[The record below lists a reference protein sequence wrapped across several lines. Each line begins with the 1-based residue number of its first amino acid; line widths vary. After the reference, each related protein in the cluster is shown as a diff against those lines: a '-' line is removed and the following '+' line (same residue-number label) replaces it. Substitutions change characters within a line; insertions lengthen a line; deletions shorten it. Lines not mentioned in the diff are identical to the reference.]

1 MSVPRLQL
9 AALECNP
16 RAESGILAPR
26 VRDQS
31 SRMLARISS
40 GAVIGV
46 DAMRVEVEVDV
57 ANGLPCIHVVGLPEG
72 AVREGRERVTA
83 ALNNSGFAV
92 PPRRIT
98 VNLAPADV
106 RKDGSAF
113 DLAIAIGILAA
124 TGVVAPEAAAR
135 FCFLGELGLDGDLRP
150 VRGVLPI
157 VLRSSREG
165 CEQAI
170 VPVGNAAEAAVV
182 TTMKVYGA
190 ATLLEVV
197 QLIREGGGVP
207 TQVDV
212 ASLLRNA
219 ALQHDVD
226 YSDVKGQE
234 HARRALEI
242 AAAGQHNVLLVGP
255 PGSGKS
261 MLARRLPTIMPPL
274 TAAEAVEV
282 TKIHSVAG
290 RLRPGQALVTARP
303 FRAPHHTI
311 SDAGLVGGGSTPR
324 PGEASLAHHGVLFL
338 DELPEFR
345 RHVLDALRQPIEDGA
360 VLIGRA
366 RAAINYPARFMLAA
380 AMNPC
385 PCGYHG
391 DGRARCT
398 CHIAQVERYLAR
410 VSGPLLDRIDL
421 HIEVPALSG
430 KELTRLDPGEASENI
445 RARVLEARARQLARL
460 GDRGIFANAQMS
472 ARDVRELCVVDE
484 RGLSL
489 LRSAIQRLGLSARAY
504 HRVLRLART
513 IADLQGKGNIAAA
526 HIAEAI
532 QYRTLDRRTVTA

>member
-1 MSVPRLQL
+1 
-9 AALECNP
+9 
-16 RAESGILAPR
+16 
-26 VRDQS
+26 
-31 SRMLARISS
+31 MLARIRS

-46 DAMRVEVEVDV
+46 DAIGVDVEVDV
-57 ANGLPCIHVVGLPEG
+57 ANGLPCINVVGLPEG

-83 ALNNSGFAV
+83 ALHNSGFVV

-106 RKDGSAF
+106 KKDGSAF
-113 DLAIAIGILAA
+113 DLAIAVGILAA
-124 TGVVAPEAAAR
+124 TGIVEAEQAAR
-135 FCFLGELGLDGDLRP
+135 FCLLGELGLDGDLRP

-157 VLRSSREG
+157 VLRCSSEG
-165 CEQAI
+165 CTQAA
-170 VPVGNAAEAAVV
+170 VPAGNAAEAAVV
-182 TTMKVYGA
+182 STVRVFGA
-190 ATLLEVV
+190 STLKEVV
-197 QLIREGGGVP
+197 DLLRGEKTNAIS
-207 TQVDV
+207 VDV
-212 ASLLRNA
+212 DDLLSRSSE
-219 ALQHDVD
+219 LHDVD
-226 YSDVKGQE
+226 YADVKGQE

-242 AAAGQHNVLLVGP
+242 AAAGQHNVLLMGP

-274 TAAEAVEV
+274 SPAEALEV

-290 RLRPGQALVTARP
+290 RLRPGQALITARP

-311 SDAGLVGGGSTPR
+311 SDAGLVGGGTTPR

-366 RAAINYPARFMLAA
+366 RGAINYPARFMLAA

-391 DGRARCT
+391 DGNARCT
-398 CHIAQVERYLAR
+398 CHSAQVERYMAR
-410 VSGPLLDRIDL
+410 VSGPMLDRIDL
-421 HIEVPALSG
+421 HIEVPSLSG
-430 KELTRLDPGEASENI
+430 RELTQLEPGESSADI
-445 RARVLEARARQLARL
+445 RERVLAARARQLARF
-460 GDRGIFANAQMS
+460 GKRPIYANAQMTS
-472 ARDVRELCVVDE
+472 RDVRELCTVDE
-484 RGLSL
+484 RGLTL
-489 LRSAIQRLGLSARAY
+489 LRNAIQRFGMSARAY

-513 IADLQGKGNIAAA
+513 IADLHGTDKIAPA

-532 QYRTLDRRTVTA
+532 QYRALDRRPVSV